1 MAEGLRGERLSEGRT
16 GHWVQAFYLRR
27 LIDEAGGTL
36 RIITEE
42 GQITFVARF
51 PC

>member
-1 MAEGLRGERLSEGRT
+1 
-16 GHWVQAFYLRR
+16 VQAFYLRR